1 MKSLKAD
8 LMILLVTMTWG
19 SSYLFMKVGLETVSS
34 FALVALRFGI
44 AFLVC
49 AAVFFKQFRSI
60 HLVTLKYGF
69 ILGFLLFA
77 VSALVILGLKTTS
90 ASHAGFLASLTVI
103 FIPILSIVLFR
114 DRLNY
119 RLIISSLVAMT
130 GIGLL
135 TLNNQLT
142 INSGDLLC
150 ALAAL
155 LYAFHIIVTGMAAKV
170 ANTLQLGIL
179 QLGFAGS
186 FGVLFAL
193 IFEKPQL
200 PSTQE
205 SWIAVLVLSIVC
217 SAFGYIVQS
226 IAQKYTTPTH
236 TGLIFSLEPVF
247 AALFAYLF
255 MNELLPLKGYIGA
268 ILILTGVFLAE
279 IKIKR
284 THRVNVLKKKVM
296 KCTELSQ

>member
-1 MKSLKAD
+1 MKPIKAD

-34 FALVALRFGI
+34 FSLVALRFGI

-49 AAVFFKQFRSI
+49 AAVFLKQFRSI
-60 HLVTLKYGF
+60 HFVTLKYGF
-69 ILGFLLFA
+69 ILGFLLFV
-77 VSALVILGLKTTS
+77 VSASVILGLKTTS
-90 ASHAGFLASLTVI
+90 ASQAGFLASLTVI
-103 FIPILSIVLFR
+103 FIPLLSIVLFR
-114 DRLNY
+114 DRLSY

-150 ALAAL
+150 ILAAL
-155 LYAFHIIVTGMAAKV
+155 FYAFHIIVTGMAAKV

-179 QLGFAGS
+179 QLGFAGG
-186 FGVLFAL
+186 FGELFAL

-200 PSTQE
+200 PSTKE

-217 SAFGYIVQS
+217 SAFGYIIQAM
-226 IAQKYTTPTH
+226 AQKYTTPTH

-247 AALFAYLF
+247 SALFAYLF

-268 ILILTGVFLAE
+268 LLILSGIILAE
-279 IKIKR
+279 IKMKR
-284 THRVNVLKKKVM
+284 THPLNAKKRDM
-296 KCTELSQ
+296 K